1 MDDKTKSILAHITLI
16 GWIVALVM
24 NQSEKG
30 ENTSF
35 YLRQNLGFFILLVA
49 GGVLGMFTFGIGSMV
64 VYILVLVLWVLS
76 LVGALSGQKSLTPV
90 VGQMFQDWFKS
101 VS

>member
-35 YLRQNLGFFILLVA
+35 YLRQNLGFFLLLVA
-49 GGVLGMFTFGIGSMV
+49 GGVLGMFTFGIGSMI
-64 VYILVLVLWVLS
+64 VYIVVLVLWVLS
-76 LVGALSGQKSLTPV
+76 LVGALGGQKAMTPV
-90 VGQMFQDWFKS
+90 IGQMFQDWFKAIS
-101 VS
+101 

>member
-35 YLRQNLGFFILLVA
+35 YLRQNLGFFLLLVA
-49 GGVLGMFTFGIGSMV
+49 GGVLGMFTFGIGSMI

-76 LVGALSGQKSLTPV
+76 LVGALGGQKSLTPLI
-90 VGQMFQDWFKS
+90 GQMFQDWFKAIS
-101 VS
+101 